1 MLLNHTWH
9 ALCICNHQ
17 GSRKKEILTGL
28 NSTKVTNTK
37 KMNILMMTN
46 TFTPHVG
53 GVARS
58 VQAFT
63 NEYRNRG
70 HRVLVIAPEYENM
83 PEKENGLINRLH
95 LQMII

>member
-1 MLLNHTWH
+1 
-9 ALCICNHQ
+9 
-17 GSRKKEILTGL
+17 
-28 NSTKVTNTK
+28 
-37 KMNILMMTN
+37 MMTN

-53 GVARS
+53 GVAHS

-63 NEYRNRG
+63 NEYRKRG
-70 HRVLVIAPEYENM
+70 HWVLVIAPEYENM